1 MVFCGDP
8 TMVSAEASCEFVPKG
23 SPQKYEK
30 TRIYSS
36 MWTAVLLASPCT
48 QAPVYWCEIGSYGGQ
63 EVGDSKPDQHKP
75 ETKRLFGKRG
85 QLVSS

>member
-30 TRIYSS
+30 TSQSR
-36 MWTAVLLASPCT
+36 
-48 QAPVYWCEIGSYGGQ
+48 
-63 EVGDSKPDQHKP
+63 HK
-75 ETKRLFGKRG
+75 LFNSNCLYKF
-85 QLVSS
+85 

>member
-8 TMVSAEASCEFVPKG
+8 TMISAEASCEFVPKG

-48 QAPVYWCEIGSYGGQ
+48 YRRPFTGAKSVATAGR
-63 EVGDSKPDQHKP
+63 K
-75 ETKRLFGKRG
+75 
-85 QLVSS
+85 